1 MPDSKGSNTESDATT
16 MLKTLTPSAEASQ
29 LEEWPIKN
37 ATDRHLPPTPQDRLS
52 VPENIHCGVE
62 S

>member
-1 MPDSKGSNTESDATT
+1 MPDIQGSNTESDAKPRI
-16 MLKTLTPSAEASQ
+16 KTLTPSAEASQ

-37 ATDRHLPPTPQDRLS
+37 ATNRHLLPTPQDRVS
-52 VPENIHCGVE
+52 APENIHCGVE

>member
-1 MPDSKGSNTESDATT
+1 MPDIKGSNTESDATPR
-16 MLKTLTPSAEASQ
+16 LKTLTHSAE

-37 ATDRHLPPTPQDRLS
+37 ASRHLSTTPQDRLS